1 MNIKSLALEFDNI
14 MYDKCVTMIIDLRTN
29 LVIEQEVKELKAENQ
44 RLKRSRGFYCSCVGS
59 CKEHREYG
67 KRNRI
72 HTPPFKVV
80 SFFSAKVPAKKP
92 QPKRKTFATL
102 TTNGRRRGLREIRN
116 LFKKKQAEYKAPI
129 SKLAGFIIQQVG
141 H

>member
-14 MYDKCVTMIIDLRTN
+14 MYDKCVTMIIDLRNN

-72 HTPPFKVV
+72 HTPSFKVV
-80 SFFSAKVPAKKP
+80 SFFQQKY
-92 QPKRKTFATL
+92 Q
-102 TTNGRRRGLREIRN
+102 LRSHN
-116 LFKKKQAEYKAPI
+116 LKG
-129 SKLAGFIIQQVG
+129 KLSP